1 MVLSDTFNLAFSAF
15 RANKMRS
22 ILTLLGIII
31 GVMTIIAMQSLITG
45 LRNSIDEQV
54 SSLGSNVFQVQKFP
68 AIQMGHGDR
77 DKYRNRK
84 DITYEDAEA
93 IRERVTAASAVGA
106 EVWNWGYEIRYK
118 DRKTLP
124 NIQIVG
130 VTPEFLENNG
140 LEISEGR
147 FVTAEDVDLNV
158 AVAVIGG
165 DIADKLFPV
174 EDPLGKEIKIM
185 GNRYEVVGIFTKK
198 GSVFGQSQD
207 NKLAVP
213 FFQFQRL
220 FGKERSVNITVQ
232 AATPALMETALD
244 QTIGVMRSQR
254 KVKPGVE
261 NDFEIFSNDTITGFF
276 DNLTKYVRIVAIAI
290 ASISLLVA
298 GVGIMNIMLVSV
310 TERTREIGIRK
321 SVGAKRSDILWQF
334 LIEAIVLSEVGG
346 IIGIVLGLGIGK
358 LVDALTPVPA
368 AVPVWTVF
376 LGLIFCSVVGLIF
389 GVYPAM
395 KAAKLDPIVALRYE

>member
-1 MVLSDTFNLAFSAF
+1 MVFTDTLNLALSAF
-15 RANKMRS
+15 RTNKMRS

-45 LRNSIDEQV
+45 LRKSIDEQV
-54 SSLGSNVFQVQKFP
+54 SELGNNVFQVQKWP
-68 AIQMGHGDR
+68 AINMGPHDR

-84 DITYEDAEA
+84 DITYEDAMA
-93 IRERVTAASAVGA
+93 VRERVSAASAVGA
-106 EVWNWGYEIRYK
+106 EVWNWGQELRYK
-118 DRKTLP
+118 DRKTLA
-124 NIQIVG
+124 NTQIAG

-140 LEISEGR
+140 LEIGEGR

-158 AVAVIGG
+158 AVTVIGA
-165 DIADKLFPV
+165 DIVDKLFPI
-174 EDPLGKEIKIM
+174 EDPIGKEIKIM
-185 GNRYEVVGIFTKK
+185 GRRFEVVGIFAKK

-207 NKLAVP
+207 NKLAIP
-213 FFQFQRL
+213 FHQFEKL
-220 FGKERSVNITVQ
+220 FGKERSINITVQ
-232 AATPALMETALD
+232 AATPALLETAMD
-244 QTIGVMRSQR
+244 QTIGVMRTQR

-261 NDFEIFSNDTITGFF
+261 NDFELYSNDTITGFF

-368 AVPVWTVF
+368 AVPIWTVF
-376 LGLIFCSVVGLIF
+376 LGLIFCSFVGLVF

>member
-22 ILTLLGIII
+22 ILTLLGMII

-45 LRNSIDEQV
+45 LRKSINEQV
-54 SSLGSNVFQVQKFP
+54 SMLGSNVIMVQKFP
-68 AIQMGHGDR
+68 AVSMGHGAR

-84 DITYEDAEA
+84 DITYEDALA
-93 IRERVTAASAVGA
+93 VRERVTAAKSVGA
-106 EVWNWGYEIRYK
+106 ELWEWGYEIRYQE
-118 DRKTLP
+118 RKTLP
-124 NIQIVG
+124 NVPIAG
-130 VTPEFLENNG
+130 VTPEFLENQG
-140 LEISEGR
+140 LEIAEGR
-147 FVTAEDVDLNV
+147 FISEEDVDLNI
-158 AVAVIGG
+158 AVTVLGQ
-165 DIADKLFPV
+165 DVVDKLFPF
-174 EDPLGKEIKIM
+174 EDPIGNEIKIM
-185 GNRYEVVGIFTKK
+185 GSRFKVIGIFAKK
-198 GSVFGQSQD
+198 GSIFGQSQD
-207 NKLAVP
+207 NRLAIP
-213 FFQFQRL
+213 FGQFTKL
-220 FGKERSVNITVQ
+220 FGKKRSVDISVQ
-232 AATPALMETALD
+232 AATPALMETAIE
-244 QTIGVMRSQR
+244 QTIGVMRTQR
-254 KVKPGVE
+254 KVAPGEE
-261 NDFEIFSNDTITGFF
+261 NDFEIESNDTVTGFF

-346 IIGIVLGLGIGK
+346 VIGIFCGLGIGK
-358 LVDALTPVPA
+358 LVDLLTPVPA

-389 GVYPAM
+389 GVYPAA
-395 KAAKLDPIVALRYE
+395 KAARMDPIVALRHE